1 MENKPVFKE
10 KQYLGR
16 DYGRIS
22 VRIVMA
28 LFCFAAYYI
37 TEERERNA
45 DLFLVVGCG
54 ILIVSVI
61 MMFLLHYQTVVS
73 NKSILLNGLWTTKM
87 VKIDLN
93 SIVHVERT
101 NYSSFIIN
109 NPVYNLHKKGTI
121 RFYAGGKDAIK
132 LTDRD
137 GLNYIIG
144 THCPTELEQSI
155 RSEMKNSKNV
165 IPKNNNISV
174 K

>member
-1 MENKPVFKE
+1 MEYKPLFVE

-22 VRIVMA
+22 IRMVMA

-37 TEERERNA
+37 TERREQNA
-45 DLFLVVGCG
+45 DLFLVVGCA
-54 ILIVSVI
+54 ILIVSII
-61 MMFLLHYQTVVS
+61 MMFLLHYRTTVTE
-73 NKSILLNGLWTTKM
+73 KAIILDGLWTTAR
-87 VKIDLN
+87 VTIELN
-93 SIVHVERT
+93 TITNVERT

-144 THCPTELEQSI
+144 THCPEEFE
-155 RSEMKNSKNV
+155 R
-165 IPKNNNISV
+165 NIHLAMRQV
-174 K
+174 G

>member
-1 MENKPVFKE
+1 MEHKPLFVE
-10 KQYLGR
+10 RQYLGR

-22 VRIVMA
+22 IRMVMA

-37 TEERERNA
+37 TERREQNA
-45 DLFLVVGCG
+45 DLFLVVGCA
-54 ILIVSVI
+54 ILIVSII
-61 MMFLLHYQTVVS
+61 MMFLLHYRTTITD
-73 NKSILLNGLWTTKM
+73 KSIVLDGLWTTSR

-93 SIVHVERT
+93 SITNVERT
-101 NYSSFIIN
+101 HYSSFIIN

-144 THCPTELEQSI
+144 THCPEDFE
-155 RSEMKNSKNV
+155 KNIQLAMRQV
-165 IPKNNNISV
+165 G
-174 K
+174 